1 LEKKCIFSILS
12 FESEKIKNYLR
23 KINKNFKIQKLAPYL
38 IGIQQGSWNVLGG
51 PNNPSK
57 KEIVI

>member
-1 LEKKCIFSILS
+1 VPA
-12 FESEKIKNYLR
+12 
-23 KINKNFKIQKLAPYL
+23 IQCSRPAH
-38 IGIQQGSWNVLGG
+38 SRDSG